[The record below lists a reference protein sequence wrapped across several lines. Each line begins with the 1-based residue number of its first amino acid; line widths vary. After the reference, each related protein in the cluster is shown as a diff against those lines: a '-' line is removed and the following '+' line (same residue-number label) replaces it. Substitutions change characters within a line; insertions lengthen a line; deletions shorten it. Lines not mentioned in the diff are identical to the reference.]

1 MIPSTQNLLLA
12 QSYAGA
18 LANMSEDSLS
28 ANLVKGD
35 SYNDSWLNKFNMFWK
50 ISDYYQELNRF
61 YPNEPIVKKSAEAYE
76 HSLKQATTNGLAI
89 SAISM

>member
-1 MIPSTQNLLLA
+1 MIPSTQNILLA
-12 QSYAGA
+12 QSYTKA

-28 ANLVKGD
+28 ANFVRGD
-35 SYNDSWLNKFNMFWK
+35 SYNDSWLDKFTMFWK

-61 YPNEPIVKKSAEAYE
+61 YPNQPIVKKSAEDYH
-76 HSLKQATTNGLAI
+76 HSIQKATTNGLAI